1 MLSLS
6 HFSRSRGLVG
16 VKHTRQVYTNV
27 HKNKKVAV
35 VLSGCGVYDGSEIHE
50 AVSVLLAISQNGATY
65 SCFAPSVPQHHVVD
79 HSTES
84 VQEGVIRD
92 VLQEAAR
99 IARGSI
105 KDLEDCHAD
114 HFDALIFPGG
124 FGVAKNLSDYAFTE
138 KGEMTVHP
146 HVESVIKAFHVQKK
160 PIGLCCIAPVLAAK
174 VLPGSKVTVGSDV
187 GTIERI
193 SAMGSTT
200 TVCNVE
206 EVVIDKNNLLVT
218 TPAYMLDQ
226 PIHKV
231 YEGITKLVKNV
242 LQLTPLKANDESSK

>member
-1 MLSLS
+1 MSK
-6 HFSRSRGLVG
+6 G
-16 VKHTRQVYTNV
+16 
-27 HKNKKVAV
+27 V
-35 VLSGCGVYDGSEIHE
+35 VL
-50 AVSVLLAISQNGATY
+50 VLFFFRWSLFTPLNNKGPIN
-65 SCFAPSVPQHHVVD
+65 CF
-79 HSTES
+79 
-84 VQEGVIRD
+84 
-92 VLQEAAR
+92 
-99 IARGSI
+99 
-105 KDLEDCHAD
+105 
-114 HFDALIFPGG
+114 
-124 FGVAKNLSDYAFTE
+124 
-138 KGEMTVHP
+138 
-146 HVESVIKAFHVQKK
+146 SVIKAFHVQKK